1 MHQSPLFSIMRL
13 MPIAFFLL
21 INYLSYMALVRWMPF
36 FRPGR
41 WRAAFVI
48 IAILSAL
55 PPLYSVATGFQT
67 QEAWLRIAYYPAFAW
82 NIGQII
88 FLLAVPLVFI
98 FSRLQRS
105 LEDDEQQ
112 AAKAKAAEKSHTA
125 EKKHA
130 AEEPQPHVHL
140 PEKVSR
146 RQLLQGAI
154 TAVPFFALT
163 VATDGVLI
171 GDNRVITRTYPVTI
185 PGLSKHLDG
194 LRLVQISDVHLG
206 TFFPLDRLDDALE
219 LVDRQKPDILTITGD
234 YVDDVT
240 LLNEAIGRTEQVSTT
255 LGSYYCLGNHEHY
268 RDLDKVRGAFQ
279 GSSIRHLDNGFHTI
293 ENSLCLLGIDYP
305 FTRRDDDNRAAVT
318 EWMLDKALA
327 GAPADV
333 PKVLLT
339 HHPDGFNA
347 ARKRGVAL
355 SLAGHTHG
363 GQVGI
368 GDRSLFPFAMEYM
381 RGWYGDDE
389 HKLFVHSGLGHWM
402 PFRLGCP
409 SEIVTFVLRS
419 A

>member
-1 MHQSPLFSIMRL
+1 MHPSPLFSIMRL
-13 MPIAFFLL
+13 LPIAFFLL

-41 WRAAFVI
+41 WRVAFVI
-48 IAILSAL
+48 IAFLSAL

-82 NIGQII
+82 NIGQLI

-98 FSRLQRS
+98 FKRLQS
-105 LEDDEQQ
+105 SPEAEAQQ
-112 AAKAKAAEKSHTA
+112 ES
-125 EKKHA
+125 
-130 AEEPQPHVHL
+130 QSHVHL
-140 PEKVSR
+140 PEKVTR

-163 VATDGVLI
+163 VAADGVLI
-171 GDNRVITRTYPVTI
+171 GDNRVVTRTYPVTI
-185 PGLSKHLDG
+185 PGLSPHLDG

-219 LVDRQKPDILTITGD
+219 LVEKQKPDILTITGD

-240 LLNEAIGRTEQVSTT
+240 LLHEAIRRTEQVSAT

-268 RDLDKVRGAFQ
+268 RDLDKVRGAFRS
-279 GSSIRHLDNGFHTI
+279 SSIRHLDNSCSTV

-305 FTRRDDDNRAAVT
+305 FTGRGEDNRAAVT
-318 EWMLDKALA
+318 ERMLDKALS
-327 GAPADV
+327 GAPAEV
-333 PKVLLT
+333 PKILLT

-368 GDRSLFPFAMEYM
+368 GDRSLFPFAMAYM